1 MSGAGCVFSSSQYP
15 HSHLLG
21 VPCKDK
27 ASGTIIHRSFSYLGQ
42 PGPLD
47 VGVLLVADA
56 PHHAVVVH
64 GVDDGGVGLGRL
76 KYKINPRQLKV

>member
-1 MSGAGCVFSSSQYP
+1 LSGAGCVFSSSQYP

-21 VPCKDK
+21 VPCTNKNSD
-27 ASGTIIHRSFSYLGQ
+27 TIIHRSFSYLGQ
-42 PGPLD
+42 PRPLD
-47 VGVLLVADA
+47 VGVLLVAYA

-76 KYKINPRQLKV
+76 KNKINTSKLKV